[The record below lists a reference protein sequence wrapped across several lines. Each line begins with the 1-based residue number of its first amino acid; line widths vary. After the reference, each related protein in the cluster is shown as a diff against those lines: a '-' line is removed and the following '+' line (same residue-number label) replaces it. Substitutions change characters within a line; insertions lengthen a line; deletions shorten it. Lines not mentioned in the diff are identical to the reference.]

1 MASLFDVEE
10 AIEAVR
16 TSSDSSFDE
25 DELLYQS
32 SISESDG
39 KFISTP
45 IYG

>member
-1 MASLFDVEE
+1 MSLEE
-10 AIEAVR
+10 IEVVC

>member
-1 MASLFDVEE
+1 MASLIDVEE
-10 AIEAVR
+10 EIEAVR
-16 TSSDSSFDE
+16 TSSDLSFDE

-45 IYG
+45 SYC

>member
-1 MASLFDVEE
+1 MAQQE
-10 AIEAVR
+10 IEAVC

>member
-1 MASLFDVEE
+1 MAQQE
-10 AIEAVR
+10 IETVC